1 MTAQLAG
8 LALFTVALAA
18 CGSSSSPPAQVAHH
32 LVYVRGANAD
42 AHVWI
47 AGPDGKNPRDI
58 GLGSLGTLSPDGKT
72 VAVARKG
79 GIYLVSSSG
88 GKEHLLTTGPGQ
100 PLRWTPDG
108 SSVVF
113 GTATSL
119 ALADRASGE
128 TRVIAKGP
136 IYGFDF
142 SPDGDQIVYS
152 RAPRKTDVGICGDQ
166 MDLYV
171 ADLDGGKP
179 TQLTHEGLS
188 AFPAW
193 GPSRIAFA
201 RFPGGTIADC
211 AAPGIWTI
219 EPDGSDAKPIVEE
232 APPELTMLGYYGL
245 QPISWLGDDRL
256 LVGARTEYGTE
267 GGVMDVANG
276 SLRRFKTY
284 VVRPSGDGKLFV
296 GGSGSDDQVVAIT
309 RVADGKRVAVVK
321 GACCPDWNR

>member
-1 MTAQLAG
+1 M
-8 LALFTVALAA
+8 VLAA

-32 LVYVRGANAD
+32 LVYVRGTNNAD
-42 AHVWI
+42 ARVWI
-47 AGPDGKNPRDI
+47 ASPAGKNPRNLAQ
-58 GLGSLGTLSPDGKT
+58 GYLATLSPDGKT
-72 VAVARKG
+72 VAVARKD
-79 GIYLVSSSG
+79 GIYLVPTNG
-88 GKEHLLTTGPGQ
+88 GKERLLTSGPGQ

-108 SSVVF
+108 SSVVV

-119 ALADRASGE
+119 GLADRASGQM
-128 TRVIAKGP
+128 RMLAKGP

-152 RAPRKTDVGICGDQ
+152 RAPHTTDVGICGDQ

-179 TQLTHEGLS
+179 SQLTHEGLS

-219 EPDGSDAKPIVEE
+219 EPDGSDAKPIVEQ

-245 QPISWLGDDRL
+245 QPISWLGEDKL

-267 GGVMDVANG
+267 GGLMDVANG

-284 VVRPSGDGKLFV
+284 VVRPSSDGKLFV
-296 GGSGSDDQVVAIT
+296 GGSGSEDQLVAIT
-309 RVADGKRVAVVK
+309 RVADGRRVAVVK

>member
-1 MTAQLAG
+1 M
-8 LALFTVALAA
+8 ALAA
-18 CGSSSSPPAQVAHH
+18 CGSSSTPPAKVAHH
-32 LVYVRGANAD
+32 LVYVRGTNNND
-42 AHVWI
+42 ARVWI
-47 AGPDGKNPRDI
+47 ADENGGNRRDLAQ
-58 GLGSLGTLSPDGKT
+58 GYLGTLSPDGKT
-72 VAVARKG
+72 VAIARKG

-88 GKEHLLTTGPGQ
+88 GTERKLTSGSGQ

-108 SSVVF
+108 SAVVV
-113 GTATSL
+113 GTAASL
-119 ALADRASGE
+119 GLLDRSNGR

-152 RAPRKTDVGICGDQ
+152 RAPHRTDVGICGDQ

-193 GPSRIAFA
+193 GPSRIAYA
-201 RFPGGTIADC
+201 QFPGGTIADC

-219 EPDGSDAKPIVEE
+219 EPDGSDAKPIVEQ

-245 QPISWLGDDRL
+245 QPISWLGDDKL

-267 GGVMDVANG
+267 GAVMDVATGN
-276 SLRRFKTY
+276 LRRFKTY
-284 VVRPSGDGKLFV
+284 VVRPSSDGKLFV
-296 GGSGSDDQVVAIT
+296 GGSGADAQLVAIT
-309 RVADGKRVAVVK
+309 RIGDGKRVAVVD

>member
-1 MTAQLAG
+1 M
-8 LALFTVALAA
+8 
-18 CGSSSSPPAQVAHH
+18 
-32 LVYVRGANAD
+32 
-42 AHVWI
+42 
-47 AGPDGKNPRDI
+47 
-58 GLGSLGTLSPDGKT
+58 
-72 VAVARKG
+72 ARKD
-79 GIYLVSSSG
+79 GIYLVPTNG
-88 GKEHLLTTGPGQ
+88 GKERLLTSGPGQ

-108 SSVVF
+108 SSVVV

-119 ALADRASGE
+119 GLADRASGQM
-128 TRVIAKGP
+128 RMLAKGP

-152 RAPRKTDVGICGDQ
+152 RAPHTTDVGICGDQ

-179 TQLTHEGLS
+179 SQLTHEGLS

-219 EPDGSDAKPIVEE
+219 EPDGSDAKPIVEQ

-245 QPISWLGDDRL
+245 QPISWLGEDKL

-284 VVRPSGDGKLFV
+284 VVRPSSDGKLFV
-296 GGSGSDDQVVAIT
+296 GGSGSEDQLVAIT
-309 RVADGKRVAVVK
+309 RVADGRRVAVVK